1 MVGRP
6 EAILAADKV
15 DPKSLPV
22 PVVPRANNL
31 AEQILWILCEASASH
46 FFCLAAS
53 QSSVRFA

>member
-6 EAILAADKV
+6 EAILAADKM
-15 DPKSLPV
+15 DPKSIPV

-31 AEQILWILCEASASH
+31 AEQILCEAPASH